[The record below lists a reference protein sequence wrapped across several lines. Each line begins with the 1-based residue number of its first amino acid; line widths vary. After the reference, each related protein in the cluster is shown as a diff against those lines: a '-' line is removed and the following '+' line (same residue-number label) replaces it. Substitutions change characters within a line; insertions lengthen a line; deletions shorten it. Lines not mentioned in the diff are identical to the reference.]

1 MTSSAIEST
10 QRSDI
15 RKRLRSS
22 LLLLD
27 GATGTELDRRGVDIS
42 LPLWSAR
49 AILEAPETLLQI
61 HVDYLRAGADIIT
74 ANTFRTHRRNLKQ
87 AGLGERAQQL
97 TRRAVEIA
105 RHAIAET
112 GVGTFVAGAI
122 APLEDSYSPQRIP
135 PAAALADEHD
145 AMASCL
151 TACGVDALLVET
163 MNSVG
168 EAVAAT
174 RAAVATGIPTLASV
188 VCGRDGRLLSG
199 EPLSAAAQ
207 ALSALQP
214 DALLI
219 NCAPASEL
227 HRPLVTLRAHTSL
240 PVGAYGNVGYLNN
253 DWNWIQT
260 DAVQPEAYA
269 AYARRWREAGATL
282 IGGCCGTTPA
292 HIAVLRKAFA
302 P

>member
-10 QRSDI
+10 QSSDI
-15 RKRLRSS
+15 RQQLRFG
-22 LLLLD
+22 LLLD
-27 GATGTELDRRGVDIS
+27 GATGTELYRRGVDIS

-49 AILEAPETLLQI
+49 AILEAPKTLLQI

-105 RHAIAET
+105 RRAIEST
-112 GVGTFVAGAI
+112 GSRALVAGAI
-122 APLEDSYSPQRIP
+122 APLEDSYSPQRTP
-135 PAAALADEHD
+135 PAATLAVEHSV
-145 AMASCL
+145 MANCL
-151 TACGVDALLVET
+151 AACGVDALLVET
-163 MNSVG
+163 MNSVR

-174 RAAVATGIPTLASV
+174 RAAVATGRPTLASV
-188 VCGRDGRLLSG
+188 MCARDGRLLSG
-199 EPLSAAAQ
+199 EPLATAAK
-207 ALSALQP
+207 ALTALQP

-219 NCAPASEL
+219 NCVPAPEL
-227 HRPLVTLRAHTSL
+227 HRPLTTLRAHTSL

-253 DWNWIQT
+253 DGNWMQT

-269 AYARRWREAGATL
+269 AYARHWREAGAML

-292 HIAVLRKAFA
+292 HIAALRKAFSQ
-302 P
+302 